1 MERTWI
7 YRDDLGK
14 DYGPYSREELERYAR
29 EGRVSHQG
37 TVREGEGPWL
47 APEAAGLDLPPV
59 QDPPVGAA
67 AHPALDSA
75 EAVRRAKADIRTSPH
90 QRVIYILLGVL
101 LPFFGGIAGINNL
114 IVGRTSNG
122 VIQLTLGI
130 VAILSGILGGIFF
143 FPICLAI
150 PLWLGVLV
158 WSIVEACTNTLDGE
172 GRVMQ

>member
-1 MERTWI
+1 M
-7 YRDDLGK
+7 
-14 DYGPYSREELERYAR
+14 
-29 EGRVSHQG
+29 
-37 TVREGEGPWL
+37 
-47 APEAAGLDLPPV
+47 
-59 QDPPVGAA
+59 
-67 AHPALDSA
+67 
-75 EAVRRAKADIRTSPH
+75 
-90 QRVIYILLGVL
+90 L